1 MPFSSVIRSLI
12 KSPLTDELE
21 SKLARSHQLV
31 LSGLSRVGKGIV
43 SSTLSQKQERLM
55 LVIAATIEEAGR
67 WSVQLET
74 MGWQTVH
81 FYPTSDALPYE
92 PYAPESEIIWGQ
104 MQILADLVNWDAK
117 EGDKKKVAIVATDR
131 ALQPHLPSPEK
142 FKQYCLSLEV
152 GSEIRLQDM
161 AENLALMGYEH
172 TSTVETEGQ
181 WGRRGDIIDIFPVS
195 SEMPVRIDW
204 FGDEIE
210 RIREFEPSTQRPL
223 DSIPSVLLAPISYG
237 HILGKIPSI
246 DSDDEFSIQGFA
258 VHPDSTASLLDYLP
272 DPDNCLVVI
281 DEIDQCQAHCDRW
294 YESAAE
300 ISPHPQPLSQGARGE
315 REEGKLH
322 RSFSECIEEIKKFD
336 RIELFELAEENRGV
350 NMSSRSIPAIPHQFA
365 KLAQTIRDYREQKYK
380 IILVSAQPSRTVALL
395 QEHDCQA
402 QFIPN
407 VRDYPAIDKTHN
419 LRIAVA
425 FKYSGT
431 AEIQGFVLPTY
442 RIVVI
447 SDREFFGQHALGTP
461 NYVRKRRRAASKQV
475 DLNKL
480 SAGDYVVHKNHGVGQ
495 FVKLERLTVN
505 KETREYLVL
514 KYADGILRVVVDQMS
529 ILSRYRGM
537 NEGKP
542 ELHKMTSKAW
552 VNTTSKAKKAIKKI
566 AFDLLE
572 LYAKR
577 SQQLGFAFPPD
588 NPWQLEMEDS
598 FPYQATPDQLKAT
611 QDVKQDMESSRPMDR
626 LVCGDVGFGKT
637 EVAIRT
643 IFKAVTTGKQAALLV
658 PTTILAQQHYHSLQE
673 RYAAYPVNIA
683 LLNRF
688 RSTAEKKEICRKLKT
703 GELDIVVGTHQ
714 LLSKDV
720 EFKDLGLLVI
730 DEEQRFGVAQK
741 EKIKSMKTE
750 VDVLTLSAT
759 PIPRTLYM
767 AMSGVREMS
776 LITTPPPSRRS
787 IMTHLSRYNPELV
800 RAAIRQELDRGG
812 QIFYVVSRI
821 DHIEEVSA
829 RVHEMLPS
837 VRIAIAHGQM
847 PESELEQT
855 MLTFS
860 SGEADMMICTTIIE
874 SGLDIPRVNTIII
887 EDAQRFGLAQL
898 YQLRGRVGR
907 AGIQAHAWL
916 FYQEKGELTDIARKR
931 LKAIQEFTHL
941 GSGYQLA
948 MRDME
953 IRGVGNLLG
962 SEQSGQINT
971 IGFDLYMEMLQ
982 EAIAEIRGSE
992 IPEVDDTQID
1002 LPLTA
1007 FIPAEYIPDGDR
1019 KLSAYRAV
1027 ASVSSRRELAQIIDE
1042 WNDCYGNVPSP
1053 AMQLIKIMELKLIAK
1068 RIGFS
1073 RIKPDGKQHVV
1084 LESKMEEPAWKLL
1097 HQHLPSHLQ
1106 SRFVYSQGN
1115 VTVRGL
1121 GILPPDKQL
1130 DNLIEWLDTMQ
1141 IAKTEA

>member
-104 MQILADLVNWDAK
+104 MQILADLVNWEAK
-117 EGDKKKVAIVATDR
+117 EGDKRKVAIVATDR
-131 ALQPHLPSPEK
+131 ALQPHLPSPDK

-237 HILGKIPSI
+237 HILGKLPSI

-272 DPDNCLVVI
+272 DPENCLVVI

-322 RSFSECIEEIKKFD
+322 RSFTECLVQIQKFD

-537 NEGKP
+537 NEAKP

-703 GELDIVVGTHQ
+703 GELDIVVGTH
-714 LLSKDV
+714 
-720 EFKDLGLLVI
+720 
-730 DEEQRFGVAQK
+730 
-741 EKIKSMKTE
+741 
-750 VDVLTLSAT
+750 
-759 PIPRTLYM
+759 
-767 AMSGVREMS
+767 
-776 LITTPPPSRRS
+776 
-787 IMTHLSRYNPELV
+787 
-800 RAAIRQELDRGG
+800 
-812 QIFYVVSRI
+812 
-821 DHIEEVSA
+821 
-829 RVHEMLPS
+829 
-837 VRIAIAHGQM
+837 
-847 PESELEQT
+847 
-855 MLTFS
+855 
-860 SGEADMMICTTIIE
+860 
-874 SGLDIPRVNTIII
+874 
-887 EDAQRFGLAQL
+887 
-898 YQLRGRVGR
+898 
-907 AGIQAHAWL
+907 
-916 FYQEKGELTDIARKR
+916 
-931 LKAIQEFTHL
+931 
-941 GSGYQLA
+941 
-948 MRDME
+948 
-953 IRGVGNLLG
+953 
-962 SEQSGQINT
+962 
-971 IGFDLYMEMLQ
+971 
-982 EAIAEIRGSE
+982 
-992 IPEVDDTQID
+992 
-1002 LPLTA
+1002 
-1007 FIPAEYIPDGDR
+1007 
-1019 KLSAYRAV
+1019 
-1027 ASVSSRRELAQIIDE
+1027 
-1042 WNDCYGNVPSP
+1042 
-1053 AMQLIKIMELKLIAK
+1053 
-1068 RIGFS
+1068 
-1073 RIKPDGKQHVV
+1073 
-1084 LESKMEEPAWKLL
+1084 
-1097 HQHLPSHLQ
+1097 
-1106 SRFVYSQGN
+1106 
-1115 VTVRGL
+1115 
-1121 GILPPDKQL
+1121 
-1130 DNLIEWLDTMQ
+1130 
-1141 IAKTEA
+1141 

>member
-12 KSPLTDELE
+12 RSPLTDELE
-21 SKLARSHQLV
+21 NKLVRSHQLT

-43 SSTLSQKQERLM
+43 SSILSQKQERLM

-81 FYPTSDALPYE
+81 FYPTSDVLPYE
-92 PYAPESEIIWGQ
+92 PYSPESEIIWGQ
-104 MQILADLVNWDAK
+104 MQVLSDLVNISAEDQ
-117 EGDKKKVAIVATDR
+117 KKIAIVATDR
-131 ALQPHLPSPEK
+131 ALQPHLPSPTE
-142 FKQYCLSLEV
+142 FKDYCISLEI
-152 GSEIRLQDM
+152 GSEISLRDM
-161 AENLALMGYEH
+161 AENLTLMGYEH

-181 WGRRGDIIDIFPVS
+181 WAKRGDIIDIFPVS

-223 DSIPSVLLAPISYG
+223 DSIASVLLTPLTYA
-237 HILGKIPSI
+237 HILGGLPQVT
-246 DSDDEFSIQGFA
+246 DALDDEFGIQGFA
-258 VHPDSTASLLDYLP
+258 VHPRSTASILDYLP
-272 DPDNCLVVI
+272 DPSQCLVVI
-281 DEIDQCQAHCDRW
+281 DELDQCRAHCDRW
-294 YESAAE
+294 YESAEAFFP
-300 ISPHPQPLSQGARGE
+300 SLADNNNDT
-315 REEGKLH
+315 KLH
-322 RSFSECIEEIKKFD
+322 RSFNECLLHLQKFD
-336 RIELFELAEENRGV
+336 CLDLWELAEENRGI
-350 NMSSRSIPAIPHQFA
+350 NMASRPVPVVPHQFG
-365 KLAQTIRDYREQKYK
+365 KIAQTIREYREQKYK

-407 VRDYPAIDKTHN
+407 VRDYPAIEKTHN

-425 FKYSGT
+425 LKYSGI

-442 RIVVI
+442 RIAII

-461 NYVRKRRRAASKQV
+461 NYVRKRRRAVSKQV

-480 SAGDYVVHKNHGVGQ
+480 SPGDYVVHKSHGVGQ
-495 FVKLERLTVN
+495 FLKLEKLTVN
-505 KETREYLVL
+505 HETREYLVL

-537 NEGKP
+537 NESRP
-542 ELHKMTSKAW
+542 ELHKMTGKAW
-552 VNTTSKAKKAIKKI
+552 TNATNKAKKAVKKI

-577 SQQLGFAFPPD
+577 AQQVGYAFPPD
-588 NPWQLEMEDS
+588 NPWQQEVEDS

-643 IFKAVTTGKQAALLV
+643 IFKAVTSGKQAALLV

-688 RSTAEKKEICRKLKT
+688 KSNAEKKEIIRKLKT

-714 LLSKDV
+714 LLAKDV

-741 EKIKSMKTE
+741 EKIKTMKTE

-787 IMTHLSRYNPELV
+787 IMTHLSRYNSELV
-800 RAAIRQELDRGG
+800 RAAIRQELDRNG
-812 QIFYVVSRI
+812 QVFYVVSRI
-821 DHIEEVSA
+821 DDIEKVAE
-829 RVHEMLPS
+829 RVNEMLPS

-847 PESELEQT
+847 PESELETT
-855 MLTFS
+855 MLSFN

-887 EDAQRFGLAQL
+887 EDAQRFGLSQL

-916 FYQEKGELTDIARKR
+916 FYQEKGELTDVARQR

-953 IRGVGNLLG
+953 IRGVGNILG

-982 EAIAEIRGSE
+982 DAIAEIRGSE
-992 IPEVDDTQID
+992 IPEVDDTQVD
-1002 LPLTA
+1002 LPVTA
-1007 FIPAEYIPDGDR
+1007 FIPAEYIADSDR
-1019 KLSAYRAV
+1019 KMSAYRAV
-1027 ASVSSRRELAQIIDE
+1027 ASVNSRRELAQIIEE
-1042 WNDCYGNVPSP
+1042 WNDCYGNVPTP
-1053 AMQLIKIMELKLIAK
+1053 AMQLIKVMELKLIAK
-1068 RIGFS
+1068 KIGFS
-1073 RIKPDGKQHVV
+1073 RIKSEGKQHVV

-1097 HQHLPSHLQ
+1097 HQQLPSHLQ
-1106 SRFVYSQGN
+1106 SRFVYNLGN

-1121 GILPPDKQL
+1121 GTLSHDKQL
-1130 DNLIEWLDTMQ
+1130 DSLIEWLDKMYL
-1141 IAKTEA
+1141 AKAEA